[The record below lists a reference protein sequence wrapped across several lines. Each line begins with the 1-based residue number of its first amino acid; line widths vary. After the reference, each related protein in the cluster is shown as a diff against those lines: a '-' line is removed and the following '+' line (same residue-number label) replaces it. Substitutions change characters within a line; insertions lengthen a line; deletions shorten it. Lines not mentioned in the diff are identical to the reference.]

1 MPFSKCGQI
10 GLSHFR
16 PLLCAC
22 HGTDSFLGGTVK
34 RPDRFFRLKGY
45 INRKCLCGCQ
55 LKYNRL
61 GMLPAM
67 LVGQWDVSSFCW
79 ASKGVW
85 VTDVSVSLQPG
96 VIQCLSKWAKALWFL
111 GTKYTCGPIVFDKP
125 LKIFL
130 CLQNHGCV
138 MGEMK
143 NQCEFLKFYWKLQYL
158 RPVAPTLLLSWH
170 GEWGPV

>member
-1 MPFSKCGQI
+1 MPPFCYKDSSSLYCFLFLWNRLPQNWIPFLLSAQDSHEMPFSKCGQI
-10 GLSHFR
+10 GLSHFK

-111 GTKYTCGPIVFDKP
+111 RTKYTCGPIVFDKP

-130 CLQNHGCV
+130 CL
-138 MGEMK
+138 
-143 NQCEFLKFYWKLQYL
+143 
-158 RPVAPTLLLSWH
+158 
-170 GEWGPV
+170 